1 MAGVSRFLARVW
13 ALLIDDNGELR
24 SHIVAE
30 VPDPQASVTRRYH
43 KTVKKVTEDL
53 EGMRFNTA
61 LSALMELVNEAQ
73 KADRLPRA
81 VIEGTV
87 MLLSPFAP
95 HVGEELWERLGHTKT
110 LAYESWPT
118 YDPVLVRDETVTVP
132 VQVNGKVRATIEV
145 AVDADQAAI
154 LALAR
159 AQEKVQSY
167 LTGKTVRR
175 EVVVPG
181 RLVNF
186 VVS

>member
-1 MAGVSRFLARVW
+1 
-13 ALLIDDNGELR
+13 
-24 SHIVAE
+24 
-30 VPDPQASVTRRYH
+30 
-43 KTVKKVTEDL
+43 
-53 EGMRFNTA
+53 
-61 LSALMELVNEAQ
+61 
-73 KADRLPRA
+73 
-81 VIEGTV
+81 V

-145 AVDADQAAI
+145 AADADQAAI

-159 AQEKVQSY
+159 AHEKVQSY